1 LIVKESDNAE
11 IKWNLHLGTKMSE
24 LTEKIAD
31 FLRVLGEPSR
41 LDILD
46 LLKDG
51 EKSSREIEEE
61 LDKSQ
66 STISQHLKTL
76 IESDLISFEKKGNI
90 KFYFIKYDYIFKILT
105 FVQSFVISLESEKR
119 RKAADLDIYDTLG
132 A

>member
-1 LIVKESDNAE
+1 
-11 IKWNLHLGTKMSE
+11 MSE

-31 FLRVLGEPSR
+31 FLRVLGEPTR
-41 LDILD
+41 LDILY

-51 EKSSREIEEE
+51 VKSSREIEEE
-61 LDKSQ
+61 LDRSQ

-76 IESDLISFEKKGNI
+76 IDADLISFDKKANI
-90 KFYFIKYDYIFKILT
+90 KYYLIKHEYIVKILT

>member
-1 LIVKESDNAE
+1 MSD
-11 IKWNLHLGTKMSE
+11 

-31 FLRVLGEPSR
+31 FLRILGEQTR

-46 LLKDG
+46 LLRSG
-51 EKSSREIEEE
+51 EKKSSREIEDSLE
-61 LDKSQ
+61 KSQ

-76 IESDLISFEKKGNI
+76 IDADLISFEKKGNI
-90 KFYFIKYDYIFKILT
+90 KYYLVKNDYVFKILT

>member
-1 LIVKESDNAE
+1 
-11 IKWNLHLGTKMSE
+11 MSE

-31 FLRVLGEPSR
+31 FLRVLGETTR

-51 EKSSREIEEE
+51 EKSSKEIEEE

-76 IESDLISFEKKGNI
+76 IEADLINFEKKGNT
-90 KFYFIKYDYIFKILT
+90 KFYLIKNDYVFKILT

-119 RKAADLDIYDTLG
+119 RKATDLDIYDTLG
-132 A
+132 I

>member
-1 LIVKESDNAE
+1 
-11 IKWNLHLGTKMSE
+11 MSE

-31 FLRVLGEPSR
+31 FLRILGEQTR
-41 LDILD
+41 LDILN
-46 LLKDG
+46 LLKSGEKSG
-51 EKSSREIEEE
+51 EKSSREIEVSLE
-61 LDKSQ
+61 KSQ

-76 IESDLISFEKKGNI
+76 IDADLISFEKKGNI
-90 KFYFIKYDYIFKILT
+90 KYYLIKNDYVFKILT

>member
-1 LIVKESDNAE
+1 MYKQSDNAE
-11 IKWNLHLGTKMSE
+11 INSIRHLSTNMSE

-31 FLRVLGEPSR
+31 FLRVLGETTR

-51 EKSSREIEEE
+51 EKSSKEIEEE

-76 IESDLISFEKKGNI
+76 IEADLINFEKKGNI
-90 KFYFIKYDYIFKILT
+90 KFYLIKNDYVFKILT

-119 RKAADLDIYDTLG
+119 RKATDLDIYDTLG
-132 A
+132 I

>member
-1 LIVKESDNAE
+1 MYKQSDNAE
-11 IKWNLHLGTKMSE
+11 INSIRHLSTNMSE

-31 FLRVLGEPSR
+31 FLRVLGETTR

-51 EKSSREIEEE
+51 EKSSKEIEEE

-76 IESDLISFEKKGNI
+76 IEADLINFEKKGNT
-90 KFYFIKYDYIFKILT
+90 KFYLIKNDYVFKILT

-119 RKAADLDIYDTLG
+119 RKATDLDIYDTLG
-132 A
+132 I